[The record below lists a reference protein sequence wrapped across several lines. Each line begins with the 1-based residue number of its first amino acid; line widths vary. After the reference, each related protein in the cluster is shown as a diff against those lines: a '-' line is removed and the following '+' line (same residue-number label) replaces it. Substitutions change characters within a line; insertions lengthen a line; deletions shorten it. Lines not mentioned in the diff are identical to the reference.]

1 MTDLANLKTA
11 IMDWANRQDWSDA
24 LVTSF
29 IRMAEQ
35 KFNQELRIA
44 LMIQFDQSLIID
56 RCAPLPP
63 DWLEMDL
70 VRIESPLSADGF
82 MPIHYKPRDEF
93 FRATTR
99 DDASVGAQ
107 TNRYYTLEGR
117 QIYFGGVPDS
127 INGTTYKIAYFA
139 EVPPL
144 NDTAASW
151 LNAKYPSL
159 YLYGCLMNATMH
171 AVGEEQSASNWK
183 SLCEDTIAKLNK
195 EYLLSKAS
203 GSRVLRSRLRSFG

>member
-1 MTDLANLKTA
+1 MSDFGTLKTS

-29 IRMAEQ
+29 IRMSEQ
-35 KFNQELRIA
+35 KFNQELRVKSMIKHEIA
-44 LMIQFDQSLIID
+44 QIGS
-56 RCAPLPP
+56 RCGQLPY

-99 DDASVGAQ
+99 DDQSSGAM
-107 TNRYYTLEGR
+107 TNRYYTIEGTE
-117 QIYFGGVPDS
+117 IYFGGVPDK

-139 EVPPL
+139 EVPVL
-144 NDTAASW
+144 SDTQSSW
-151 LNAKYPSL
+151 LYTKYPSL
-159 YLYGCLMNATMH
+159 YMYGTMMNAAMH
-171 AVGEEQSASNWK
+171 AVGEEQSAAIWK
-183 SLCEDTIAKLNK
+183 NLCEDTIGKLNK

-203 GSRVLRSRLRSFG
+203 GSRVTRSRLRSFG